1 MHLPITL
8 VDTTL
13 PLPEYGTA
21 GSVGFDLYARV
32 ETVVAPKS
40 LGFIPS
46 NVIVATPPGHV
57 FFVASR
63 SSTPRK
69 KGLLIPHGIGVV
81 DQDYCGPKDEIL
93 IQVYNFTDQPV
104 TVARSERIAQGLL
117 MPIERPELVHTATT
131 VAAES
136 RGGIG
141 STGS

>member
-8 VDTTL
+8 VDNTL
-13 PLPEYGTA
+13 PMPEYGTA

-32 ETVVAPKS
+32 ETVVAPRA

-46 NVIVATPPGHV
+46 NVIVATPAGHV

-81 DQDYCGPKDEIL
+81 DQDYCGPNDEIL

-104 TVARSERIAQGLL
+104 VVARGERIAQGLL
-117 MPIERPELVHTATT
+117 MPIVRPELARTEAT
-131 VAAES
+131 VASVS